1 MSFVKFLVI
10 LLALFAM
17 LAGLALI
24 YLDVKT
30 RKRKSLA
37 LSDDLHDKDGIPVVP
52 RHLRKFSH
60 DEKDNEKKSE
70 VDIYDEIIKDDG
82 ASESITETT
91 TKTTTGAKVADS
103 ADVKQQTEQPQE
115 SAKKETKLAPEKDI
129 QDKTIVTDTTN
140 EKTDNKASDLDK
152 SSESL
157 KDTIDEQT
165 ISDKQISKT
174 DGNDDNI
181 ASADIKD
188 DKVEDFKEEHKKDK
202 ENNKE
207 NIDTSDLSDKVV
219 EEQKDFVMEQ
229 AHYTTA
235 QIPAKVKI
243 SNAHTDT
250 GLFYDY
256 GYGPQ
261 SVTIEDTSS
270 QNDSKLTP
278 VTEGEGIDIS
288 SVDDSLYETRY
299 QSQYDASSSDPAR
312 VHTSAFKKGFDISRF
327 ADNTP
332 LSDEELEK
340 TAEVDQNSPLT
351 HAKDN
356 LNISILPID
365 EFSHI
370 SGEQILQMVD
380 DFGFKYGAMNM
391 FHRYQDKDGSGVL
404 WFSMMALTNDG
415 IKPFDINTLP
425 TSMDIKGLVM
435 FLPLP
440 HPKVLQ
446 GFDSMMSIAGLIA
459 REIDGFIVDEDGNEI
474 TTDYKKRLR
483 ALLQSSLED

>member
-17 LAGLALI
+17 LAGLVLI

-30 RKRKSLA
+30 RKRKNLT

-60 DEKDNEKKSE
+60 QDEEKTESDKKAEE
-70 VDIYDEIIKDDG
+70 VDVIGVTKDG
-82 ASESITETT
+82 KSATT
-91 TKTTTGAKVADS
+91 AEQQSATDTKT
-103 ADVKQQTEQPQE
+103 DVK
-115 SAKKETKLAPEKDI
+115 
-129 QDKTIVTDTTN
+129 TDTKKNDKYKTVVGATAVVGAVSSTDKQ
-140 EKTDNKASDLDK
+140 KTDKATDKKDKSSDLDASDVDTSSK
-152 SSESL
+152 SQSANQQEPEIKDKDTGVKGSAIKKTTIDSIEQFDDEPVHDEIVSDNSSNETLANEKISNNKLSNELSSESSN
-157 KDTIDEQT
+157 KITEE
-165 ISDKQISKT
+165 KQLLS
-174 DGNDDNI
+174 
-181 ASADIKD
+181 
-188 DKVEDFKEEHKKDK
+188 EE
-202 ENNKE
+202 
-207 NIDTSDLSDKVV
+207 
-219 EEQKDFVMEQ
+219 
-229 AHYTTA
+229 AYYTTA

-256 GYGPQ
+256 GNHSLSNEY
-261 SVTIEDTSS
+261 DSS
-270 QNDSKLTP
+270 QNNSVLSETEAEMSSMNDEYQTGYDS
-278 VTEGEGIDIS
+278 
-288 SVDDSLYETRY
+288 
-299 QSQYDASSSDPAR
+299 SQYDQR

-327 ADNTP
+327 TDNTP
-332 LSDEELEK
+332 LSDEQLEK
-340 TAEVDQNSPLT
+340 SAEVDQNSPLV

-370 SGEQILQMVD
+370 SGEKILQMVD